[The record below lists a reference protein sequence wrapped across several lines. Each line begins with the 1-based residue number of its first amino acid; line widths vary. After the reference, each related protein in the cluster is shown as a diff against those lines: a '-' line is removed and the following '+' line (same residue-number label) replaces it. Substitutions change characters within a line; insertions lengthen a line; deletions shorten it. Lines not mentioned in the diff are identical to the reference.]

1 MKKVAILGTVSLHRH
16 LAPFEDADWDIWC
29 CSPGNHGNGIDG
41 KPLIPRVTSW
51 FELHGT
57 VDMMAPE
64 VAIWTGPYFKWLRE
78 QSFEVWMQEPNEG
91 VPNCKVFPIKALLRE
106 FGDLGRI
113 AFTSSISM
121 MIAFAIFQGA
131 TEIAVY
137 GVDMAANEEAYS
149 GQKSGC
155 HIMIAL
161 AKQRGI
167 KVSIPLESCLA
178 TMPPLY
184 GYAEAT
190 RMGRRLIIKEQELQK
205 GIVDL
210 NATIERLT
218 RDKLT
223 IMGALD
229 TIQYMRRTFVDGTDA
244 ELDLPSGE
252 PAKMPEVEFGKFRL
266 DPDTG
271 VIVPKTFGLNDA
283 HELLT
288 NGSHL
293 NGGSSELH
301 WASNANKRKP
311 KTTPHEGPAEA

>member
-1 MKKVAILGTVSLHRH
+1 MKVAILGTVSLHRH
-16 LAPFEDADWDIWC
+16 LAPFNDADWEIWC
-29 CSPGNHGNGIDG
+29 CSPGNHGNGADG
-41 KPLIPRVTSW
+41 KPLIPRVTNW

-57 VDMMAPE
+57 VDMLAPE
-64 VAIWTGPYFKWLRE
+64 VANWTGPYFKWLRE
-78 QSFEVWMQEPNEG
+78 QSFPVWMQEPNEA

-113 AFTSSISM
+113 AFTSSPSM
-121 MIAFAIFQGA
+121 MLAKAIFDGA
-131 TEIAVY
+131 TDIAIY
-137 GVDMAANEEAYS
+137 GIDMAANEEAYT

-155 HIMIAL
+155 QIMIAL

-218 RDKLT
+218 RDKLS

-229 TIQYMRRTFVDGTDA
+229 TIQYMRRTFVNGEDA
-244 ELDLPSGE
+244 ELDLPLPTGE
-252 PAKMPEVEFGKFRL
+252 VKMPEVEFGKYQL
-266 DPDTG
+266 DRETG
-271 VIVPKTFGLNDA
+271 ILVPKQSEEA
-283 HELLT
+283 IYT
-288 NGSHL
+288 NGSGEAPPHVVA
-293 NGGSSELH
+293 GKQKG
-301 WASNANKRKP
+301 KP
-311 KTTPHEGPAEA
+311 KSKGAEA